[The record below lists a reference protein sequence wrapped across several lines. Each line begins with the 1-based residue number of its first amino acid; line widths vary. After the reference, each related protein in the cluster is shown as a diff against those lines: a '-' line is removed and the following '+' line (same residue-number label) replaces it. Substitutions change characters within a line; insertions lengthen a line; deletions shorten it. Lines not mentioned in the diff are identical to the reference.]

1 MNTDSWKQR
10 FRMAVIKGGPLAGA
24 RYLDV
29 TDDWLSRAAVAYKA
43 DTRFEKF
50 ARMATASSS
59 GQQGS
64 ELPIPGTP
72 SPEQPLQ
79 SERVQPCRVARRV
92 SQPQH
97 FLPFWRRVYARV
109 GALPFSLRAWL
120 LCALLV
126 VLARPLAVTVRVLS
140 GVLRLCIRRLL
151 ELLFYILDQL
161 LEEALHQAAATV
173 YVPFATDQSMCP
185 AQLTAPLLS
194 QLLLVVCSSAVGA
207 FSHYLF
213 LLLRRQRPVLRL

>member
-1 MNTDSWKQR
+1 M
-10 FRMAVIKGGPLAGA
+10 
-24 RYLDV
+24 
-29 TDDWLSRAAVAYKA
+29 
-43 DTRFEKF
+43 
-50 ARMATASSS
+50 
-59 GQQGS
+59 
-64 ELPIPGTP
+64 
-72 SPEQPLQ
+72 
-79 SERVQPCRVARRV
+79 
-92 SQPQH
+92 
-97 FLPFWRRVYARV
+97 
-109 GALPFSLRAWL
+109 
-120 LCALLV
+120 
-126 VLARPLAVTVRVLS
+126 VLARPLAVTVLARVLS